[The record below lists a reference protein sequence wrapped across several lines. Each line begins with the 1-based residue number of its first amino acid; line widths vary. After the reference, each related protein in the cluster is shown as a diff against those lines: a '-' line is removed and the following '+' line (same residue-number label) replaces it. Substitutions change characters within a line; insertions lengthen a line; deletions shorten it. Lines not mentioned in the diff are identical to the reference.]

1 MNESVDIKQLL
12 GIRLEKGDGVQ
23 AVAWS
28 EQSQLAKAGNG
39 EVQRWMLTL
48 LAEACVQNGAD
59 RASGKELK
67 AKVIDS
73 SCRFFNEGVG
83 NRFMAVSEPVYKR
96 PDMLAWRTCLYRLT
110 EKERQ
115 SPEKMI
121 ADFTHT
127 FELSI
132 EKVGEK
138 KTEATKD
145 KPVVAETSS
154 SFLQS
159 HPETVADRRRQ
170 QIFKGACE
178 VIGRK
183 GYGSASM
190 REIAKAADITIPTMY
205 KYIDT
210 KEDILFMITQV
221 CMEEIFAY
229 FKEALHRQE
238 DAETKMKSAIEAYV
252 QYVTRNRKYINLV
265 YRETRALNA
274 ENRDRIFNVE
284 RDFMSL
290 WEQIIIDGIEEG
302 VFRKTDTVLA
312 ANMIYFFCNV
322 WALRHWSLEGYSEE
336 EIRDRLIDFIL
347 PGLA

>member
-1 MNESVDIKQLL
+1 MSESVDIKQLL
-12 GIRLEKGDGVQ
+12 GIRLEKGDGIQVI
-23 AVAWS
+23 AWS
-28 EQSQLAKAGNG
+28 DYSQLAKYCAG
-39 EVQRWMLTL
+39 EVPRWMLTL
-48 LAEACVQNGAD
+48 LAETCVQNGAD
-59 RASGKELK
+59 RASGEGLK
-67 AKVIDS
+67 AKTVDS
-73 SCRFFNEGVG
+73 SSRFFTEGEG

-96 PDMLAWRTCLYRLT
+96 PDRLAWRTCLYRLA
-110 EKERQ
+110 ENERQ
-115 SPEKMI
+115 SPEKMV
-121 ADFTHT
+121 ADFSHT
-127 FELSI
+127 FELSRDTAQQ
-132 EKVGEK
+132 K
-138 KTEATKD
+138 KTAAEKGKTQ
-145 KPVVAETSS
+145 VAETSS
-154 SFLQS
+154 TFLQAR
-159 HPETVADRRRQ
+159 PETVADKRRQ

-238 DAETKMKSAIEAYV
+238 DAESKMKSAIEAYV
-252 QYVTRNRKYINLV
+252 QYVTKNRKYINLV

-284 RDFMSL
+284 RDFMTL
-290 WEQIIIDGIEEG
+290 WEQIIVDGIEEG
-302 VFRKTDTVLA
+302 VFKKTDTFLA

-336 EIRDRLIDFIL
+336 QIRDRLVEFIL
-347 PGLA
+347 PGLS